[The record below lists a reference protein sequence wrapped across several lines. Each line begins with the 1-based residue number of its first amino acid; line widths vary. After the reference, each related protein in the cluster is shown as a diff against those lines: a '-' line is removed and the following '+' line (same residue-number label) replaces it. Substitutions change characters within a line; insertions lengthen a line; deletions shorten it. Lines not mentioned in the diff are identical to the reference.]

1 MIKKITL
8 FSISLFFGLFIW
20 DLTGYTYSDMPP
32 AMRTGAPSES
42 SCNTG
47 GCHNSFATNNGLGS
61 LNISLVNGPSQF
73 KLDSVYT
80 IKVQVDDPGKLI
92 YGFEITALDSLHKP
106 AGTFSLISAGN
117 TALLSGKVGG
127 LTRRYVSHNNATSN
141 STWQFK
147 WKAPAT
153 AVGKVTFYAVGN
165 AGDNAGGASGDYIYT
180 NNLTFPQ
187 DSSIKAPTA
196 IHSLP
201 TLEYSLY
208 PNPSTDKIW
217 VTTNT
222 PFVAYIYNSE
232 GKLMLSQSAT
242 GTSSIDINTTF
253 STGIYYIHLVGMDG
267 KQASQQLFISKN

>member
-1 MIKKITL
+1 MIKKFTF
-8 FSISLFFGLFIW
+8 FSVILFFGLFIW
-20 DLTGYTYSDMPP
+20 DITGYTYSDMPP

-73 KLDSVYT
+73 KLDSIYT
-80 IKVQVDDPGKLI
+80 IKIQVDDPGKLI

-141 STWQFK
+141 NTWQFK

-153 AVGKVTFYAVGN
+153 AVGNVTFYAVGN

-180 NNLTFPQ
+180 NNLTFAQ
-187 DSSIKAPTA
+187 DTNIKPTTA
-196 IHSLP
+196 IH
-201 TLEYSLY
+201 TLSSFAYTLY

-217 VTTNT
+217 VQTNSS
-222 PFVAYIYNSE
+222 FIAYIYNAA
-232 GKLMLSQSAT
+232 GKLMVSQSGA
-242 GTSSIDINTTF
+242 GTTSIDLGNAF
-253 STGIYYIHLVGMDG
+253 STGIYYIHLVGLDG
-267 KQASQQLFISKN
+267 SQASQQVFISKN